1 MERVKFCWP
10 RVKQTLRTQVLTH
23 GSWVHYKYVNRFFFL
38 SLFCYCK
45 NIKIYVLFPIHN
57 STFAFPPLSLP
68 QKRSSSAT
76 EQLWKSTDGRK
87 QLPSLREKKKKQLSK
102 QNTPI
107 ARRKKWNMHRIHT
120 TFPLHFQSVTRFN
133 GTPGAAWASRSAR
146 GLIRRPI
153 QHGRVGALA
162 ARRHTAG
169 SEDRLH
175 LKGRPQRSGICP
187 VKIWPNSLSN
197 PERRWQNFDKH
208 KNERSFSISPTGT
221 T

>member
-1 MERVKFCWP
+1 MSSSPFITP
-10 RVKQTLRTQVLTH
+10 HL
-23 GSWVHYKYVNRFFFL
+23 
-38 SLFCYCK
+38 
-45 NIKIYVLFPIHN
+45 
-57 STFAFPPLSLP
+57 LSLP
-68 QKRSSSAT
+68 SPSPRKEVPLPQSSYGKVLMEESSCPH
-76 EQLWKSTDGRK
+76 LGK
-87 QLPSLREKKKKQLSK
+87 KKKKQLSK

-208 KNERSFSISPTGT
+208 KNKRSFSISPTGT